1 MTRNTP
7 VAGST
12 RGGGGGHR
20 FNIYTKVNQPGKDKK
35 KNKDANEDENGV
47 ELKLSP
53 EAINLN
59 QKDT

>member
-1 MTRNTP
+1 MTRNAP

-12 RGGGGGHR
+12 SGGGGYR
-20 FNIYTKVNQPGKDKK
+20 FNIYTKVNKKGKGKK
-35 KNKDANEDENGV
+35 KNKDTNEDENGV